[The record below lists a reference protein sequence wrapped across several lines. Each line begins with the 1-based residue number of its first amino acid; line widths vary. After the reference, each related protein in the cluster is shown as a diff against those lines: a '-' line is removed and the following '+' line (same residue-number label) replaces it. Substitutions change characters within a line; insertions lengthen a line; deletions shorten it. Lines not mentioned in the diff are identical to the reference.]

1 MKKAVQRD
9 IKVSGST
16 KRITRDEVKNAW
28 VQGKAA
34 NLPNTEIAKISGVSV
49 TAIREMNKK
58 YEREIEAQV
67 RANLGQVAVD
77 ALQNMIDLAFTAENE
92 HVRFVSTKDLLDR
105 AGFKP
110 KSEVDIKQE
119 VIRRD
124 PKMIEAEARERLG
137 NELAEKLLQLSGPI
151 EDGEWKKD

>member
-49 TAIREMNKK
+49 QAIREMNKK
-58 YEREIEAQV
+58 YER
-67 RANLGQVAVD
+67 L
-77 ALQNMIDLAFTAENE
+77 
-92 HVRFVSTKDLLDR
+92 
-105 AGFKP
+105 
-110 KSEVDIKQE
+110 
-119 VIRRD
+119 
-124 PKMIEAEARERLG
+124 EAEFIEG
-137 NELAEKLLQLSGPI
+137 NEENNEAELS
-151 EDGEWKKD
+151 